1 VANLLDLDVET
12 VREAAEM
19 QQSGW
24 I

>member
-12 VREAAEM
+12 VRETAEM